1 MIFEWILF
9 LILGFESIYR
19 KASMQTLAYQLVKAL
34 WREVQNLPLAQQ
46 KRYSST
52 IFLAAELGN
61 VEFLAILLRSNP
73 ELIWMTDGKKRN
85 IFHIS
90 IIYQRV

>member
-9 LILGFESIYR
+9 LILGFKSIYR
-19 KASMQTLAYQLVKAL
+19 KASMLTLAYQLVKAL
-34 WREVQNLPLAQQ
+34 WREVQNLQPAQR
-46 KRYSST
+46 KKYSST
-52 IFLAAELGN
+52 NFLATQLGN
-61 VEFLAILLRSNP
+61 VEFLAILVRSDP

-90 IIYQRV
+90 IIY